1 MSRRNNGTQR
11 HFLDDRRYSTGV
23 DTRMPAR
30 IVRPILLI
38 VLGLTLAAAAWQILR
53 LDRDLDVR
61 STADATI
68 ADALSRCRAAML
80 DLRAVQR
87 AYTAPGQDARFWRDR
102 ATVDLEALVACS
114 GTLEATATAGAAS
127 PATQVAL
134 AKLRAAVTATRRLDA
149 RMADLAGTGLRDHA
163 HDLLYGDAINT
174 SVGLERELG
183 AVGAALAGLDLGSAA
198 ALRQQQATA
207 AGAACAVALL
217 VALVLA
223 RMPRAHAGEGIPANV
238 SVVPARSNAADVEDA
253 AAHSPRLGER
263 AASPAALQAAADVC
277 GALARVEQPL
287 ELAGLIERMHGVL
300 DSRGTIVW
308 IYDESGDVL
317 RPGLSAGY
325 ASTAIGRMGSIPLSS
340 DTPVATA
347 FTRGEARSVRGT
359 SEAPGALV
367 VPIVTAGGVSGVVT
381 IELPPG
387 NDRQPATL
395 ALTRIFAA
403 QLAGLIAVNPRPADV
418 DGPEIVMSAGVARV
432 ATGAGD
438 TRERAAGR
446 FADLT

>member
-1 MSRRNNGTQR
+1 
-11 HFLDDRRYSTGV
+11 
-23 DTRMPAR
+23 MPAR

-38 VLGLTLAAAAWQILR
+38 ILGLTFGAAAWQIVQ

-61 STADATI
+61 SAADAATADALTQ
-68 ADALSRCRAAML
+68 CRASML
-80 DLRAVQR
+80 DLRGVQR
-87 AYTAPGQDARFWRDR
+87 AYTAPDQDVRFWRTR
-102 ATVDLEALVACS
+102 AAGDLEALVACT
-114 GTLEATATAGAAS
+114 GTLEATATAAAAP

-163 HDLLYGDAINT
+163 YDLLYGDAINA
-174 SVGLERELG
+174 SVALEREL
-183 AVGAALAGLDLGSAA
+183 ATAEAALRRLDLGSAA
-198 ALRQQQATA
+198 VARRQQATA
-207 AGAACAVALL
+207 ALAACAVALL
-217 VALVLA
+217 VAFVLA
-223 RMPRAHAGEGIPANV
+223 RMPRAHADEGMRQAHL
-238 SVVPARSNAADVEDA
+238 SVVPARTVGDA
-253 AAHSPRLGER
+253 EETPGASAPRLGER

-277 GALARVEQPL
+277 GALARVEQPI
-287 ELAGLIERMHGVL
+287 ELAGLVERMHGVL

-308 IYDESGDVL
+308 IYDEGNDAL

-325 ASTAIGRMGSIPLSS
+325 ASTTIGRMGVIPLSS

-403 QLAGLIAVNPRPADV
+403 QLAGLLAVDPRPADV
-418 DGPEIVMSAGVARV
+418 DGPEIVMGAGTARTAA
-432 ATGAGD
+432 ATGD

>member
-1 MSRRNNGTQR
+1 
-11 HFLDDRRYSTGV
+11 
-23 DTRMPAR
+23 MPAR
-30 IVRPILLI
+30 IVRPILLL
-38 VLGLTLAAAAWQILR
+38 VLGLTLAAATWQILR

-61 STADATI
+61 SAADAATADALT
-68 ADALSRCRAAML
+68 RCRAAML
-80 DLRAVQR
+80 DLRAVER
-87 AYTAPGQDARFWRDR
+87 AYTAPGQDIRFWRDR
-102 ATVDLEALVACS
+102 ATNDLEALLACS
-114 GTLEATATAGAAS
+114 GDLEAAATAAAAS

-134 AKLRAAVTATRRLDA
+134 ARLRASITATRRLDG

-163 HDLLYGDAINT
+163 QDLLYGDAINT
-174 SVGLERELG
+174 SVALERELA
-183 AVGAALAGLDLGSAA
+183 AVQTALAGLNPGSATGV
-198 ALRQQQATA
+198 RQRQATA
-207 AGAACAVALL
+207 ALAACGVALL
-217 VALVLA
+217 VAFVLA
-223 RMPRAHAGEGIPANV
+223 RMPRAHAEEGAPAQI
-238 SVVPARSNAADVEDA
+238 SVVPAHAVAADAEDQA
-253 AAHSPRLGER
+253 ASGPRFGER

-277 GALARVEQPL
+277 GALARVQQPL
-287 ELAGLIERMHGVL
+287 ELAGLVERMHGVL

-325 ASTAIGRMGSIPLSS
+325 PSTAIGRMGTIPLSS

-359 SEAPGALV
+359 NDAPGALV

-403 QLAGLIAVNPRPADV
+403 QLAGLLAVNPRPADAG
-418 DGPEIVMSAGVARV
+418 GPEIVVAAGARAASA
-432 ATGAGD
+432 TGD

>member
-1 MSRRNNGTQR
+1 
-11 HFLDDRRYSTGV
+11 
-23 DTRMPAR
+23 MPAR
-30 IVRPILLI
+30 IVRPFLLI
-38 VLGLTLAAAAWQILR
+38 VLGLTFAAAGWQIVR
-53 LDRDLDVR
+53 LDLDLDVR
-61 STADATI
+61 SAADAATADALT
-68 ADALSRCRAAML
+68 RCRASML

-87 AYTAPGQDARFWRDR
+87 AYTAPDQDVRFWRNR
-102 ATVDLEALVACS
+102 ATNDLEALVACT
-114 GTLEATATAGAAS
+114 GTLEAIATAAAAS

-149 RMADLAGTGLRDHA
+149 RMADLVGTGLRDHA

-174 SVGLERELG
+174 SVALEREL
-183 AVGAALAGLDLGSAA
+183 ATARAALAGLDLGSAA
-198 ALRQQQATA
+198 AARRQQAIA
-207 AGAACAVALL
+207 ALAACSVALL
-217 VALVLA
+217 VAWVLA
-223 RMPRAHAGEGIPANV
+223 RMPRAHADEGAPAHL
-238 SVVPARSNAADVEDA
+238 SVVPARTVAADGEDA
-253 AAHSPRLGER
+253 AASAPRLGER

-277 GALARVEQPL
+277 GALARVEQPI
-287 ELAGLIERMHGVL
+287 ELAGLVERMHGVL

-308 IYDESGDVL
+308 IYDEGNDAL

-325 ASTAIGRMGSIPLSS
+325 PSTAIGRMGTIPLSS

-359 SEAPGALV
+359 NEAPGALV

-403 QLAGLIAVNPRPADV
+403 QLAGLISVDPRPVDA
-418 DGPEIVMSAGVARV
+418 DGPEIVLGTGAARV
-432 ATGAGD
+432 VAATGD
-438 TRERAAGR
+438 TRERTAGR

>member
-1 MSRRNNGTQR
+1 
-11 HFLDDRRYSTGV
+11 
-23 DTRMPAR
+23 MPAR
-30 IVRPILLI
+30 IVRPILLT
-38 VLGLTLAAAAWQILR
+38 VLGLTLAAAAWQIVL
-53 LDRDLDVR
+53 LDRGLDVR
-61 STADATI
+61 SATDAATADALT
-68 ADALSRCRAAML
+68 SCRAAML

-87 AYTAPGQDARFWRDR
+87 AYTAPSQDVRFWRNR
-102 ATVDLEALVACS
+102 AAADLEALVACT
-114 GTLEATATAGAAS
+114 GTLEATATIAAAP

-134 AKLRAAVTATRRLDA
+134 ARLRAAVTATRRLDA

-174 SVGLERELG
+174 SVTLERELG
-183 AVGAALAGLDLGSAA
+183 AAEAALAGLDLGSAA
-198 ALRQQQATA
+198 AVRQQQAITALA
-207 AGAACAVALL
+207 AGGVAML
-217 VALVLA
+217 VAWVLA
-223 RMPRAHAGEGIPANV
+223 RMPRAHGEHAAPAHV
-238 SVVPARSNAADVEDA
+238 SVVPARTIAPVDEDQAASA
-253 AAHSPRLGER
+253 PRLGER

-287 ELAGLIERMHGVL
+287 ELAGLVERMHGVL

-308 IYDESGDVL
+308 IYDENNDAL

-325 ASTAIGRMGSIPLSS
+325 ASTTIGRMGTIPLSS

-367 VPIVTAGGVSGVVT
+367 VPILTAGGVSGVVT

-403 QLAGLIAVNPRPADV
+403 QLAGLLAVDPRPADV
-418 DGPEIVMSAGVARV
+418 DGPEIVM
-432 ATGAGD
+432 GAGAARAAAAASD
-438 TRERAAGR
+438 TRERAASR

>member
-1 MSRRNNGTQR
+1 
-11 HFLDDRRYSTGV
+11 
-23 DTRMPAR
+23 MPAR
-30 IVRPILLI
+30 IVRPILLLI
-38 VLGLTLAAAAWQILR
+38 LGLTIAAAAWQIVR
-53 LDRDLDVR
+53 LDLDLDVR
-61 STADATI
+61 SAADAAT
-68 ADALSRCRAAML
+68 ANALAGCRAAML
-80 DLRAVQR
+80 DLRAVER
-87 AYTAPGQDARFWRDR
+87 AYTAPGQDLGFWRNR
-102 ATVDLEALVACS
+102 AATDLEALVACT

-134 AKLRAAVTATRRLDA
+134 AKLRAAVTATRGSTPAWPTWPAPASATTPTICSTATPSTPASRSSA
-149 RMADLAGTGLRDHA
+149 SWAPPRRPSPAW
-163 HDLLYGDAINT
+163 T
-174 SVGLERELG
+174 SDPRPPSGSGRRPPRSPPAESRCSSPG
-183 AVGAALAGLDLGSAA
+183 SWRGCRAPTPRRGRRPTSAWCRPAPSRRTPRIAASA
-198 ALRQQQATA
+198 
-207 AGAACAVALL
+207 
-217 VALVLA
+217 
-223 RMPRAHAGEGIPANV
+223 
-238 SVVPARSNAADVEDA
+238 
-253 AAHSPRLGER
+253 PRLGER

-287 ELAGLIERMHGVL
+287 ELAGLVERMHGVL

-308 IYDESGDVL
+308 IYDEGNDAL

-325 ASTAIGRMGSIPLSS
+325 ASTTIGRMGTIPLSS

-403 QLAGLIAVNPRPADV
+403 QLAGLLAVDPRPADV
-418 DGPEIVMSAGVARV
+418 DGPEIVMGAGAARASA
-432 ATGAGD
+432 ATGDA
-438 TRERAAGR
+438 RERATGR